1 MAKHK
6 EVIIRNL
13 TLTLLSRSYRISFYE
28 RKGVM
33 NLCSKTQK
41 DAHNNISS
49 QGLQN
54 KINPKL
60 KKLS

>member
-1 MAKHK
+1 MK
-6 EVIIRNL
+6 
-13 TLTLLSRSYRISFYE
+13 

-54 KINPKL
+54 KINPKF